1 MPDFSFEAVDSHGAR
16 TSGREDAADAQQ
28 LARSLE
34 RRGLYLLEA
43 NEANTHRLQRA
54 GFTRRRERIEFTRAM
69 AALLPAGLP
78 LARALESAAAL
89 TSGAVRTAVDEAR
102 TRVVRGEP
110 LAVSLGASPGVF
122 PPLYVGIVHAGER
135 RSDLASAFAQLAAQL
150 EREDQLRGRL
160 LSALLYPALLAVA
173 GALAIAVLMLV
184 VLPQF
189 TALLDDAGAALP
201 VSTQL
206 LVSSS
211 KWVTRVWPA
220 LVAMPLLATVGVVL
234 ARRTD
239 VGQQR
244 LAELLLA
251 MPVLG
256 ALRRQVLAAR
266 FARLLSTLLG
276 GGAPLYGALGDVVA
290 SLDDPVARSVAT
302 DIRRSVKEG
311 VALHMAIAEHS
322 LFPSLLAQLVAVG
335 EESSRLREFLVK
347 AADILDERAERAAQR
362 AATLAEPTLIV
373 VFGAMVALIA
383 FALLQ
388 AIYSV
393 NAGSFAR

>member
-1 MPDFSFEAVDSHGAR
+1 MPVFSFEAVDAR
-16 TSGREDAADAQQ
+16 GTRANGREDAADAVQ

-43 NEANTHRLQRA
+43 SEAEANSPRRV
-54 GFTRRRERIEFTRAM
+54 GFQRRRERLEFTRAM

-78 LARALESAAAL
+78 LSRALESAEAL
-89 TSGAVRTAVDEAR
+89 TSGAVRAAVHEAR
-102 TRVVRGEP
+102 ERVVRGEP
-110 LAVSLGASPGVF
+110 LAASLGASPHVF

-135 RSDLASAFAQLAAQL
+135 RSEVGSAFAQLAVQL

-189 TALLDDAGAALP
+189 TALLDDAGATLP

-206 LVSSS
+206 LVTGS
-211 KWVTRVWPA
+211 KWLARVWPVLLA
-220 LVAMPLLATVGVVL
+220 APLLCVAAAVL
-234 ARRTD
+234 ARRSET
-239 VGQQR
+239 GRHR
-244 LAELLLA
+244 LADLWLA
-251 MPVLG
+251 LPVVG
-256 ALRRQVLAAR
+256 SLRRQVLAAR
-266 FARLLSTLLG
+266 FARLLGTLLG
-276 GGAPLYGALGDVVA
+276 GGAPLYGALGDVIA
-290 SLDDPVARSVAT
+290 SLDDPVARAT
-302 DIRRSVKEG
+302 ATAIRQRIKEG
-311 VALHMAIAEHS
+311 ASLHSAIAEHT
-322 LFPSLLAQLVAVG
+322 LFPALLAQLVAVG

-347 AADILDERAERAAQR
+347 AADILDDRAERAAQR
-362 AATLAEPTLIV
+362 AATLAEPALIV
-373 VFGAMVALIA
+373 VFGAMVAMIA